1 MRKVKR
7 AVRSAGF
14 RRLFPVLI
22 VGCILAAVLLASCFR
37 SGSRSIRKVI
47 ARELDPLKKMD
58 TNTVSK
64 YVPGD
69 ILFPEGGGVEAS
81 SDEIGSVFTMFFKD
95 FDYKVR
101 SVKVSGDKANALV
114 TVKTPDSRSLAADY
128 TSALLETLIMDQA
141 DDPSVSSADISLEER
156 FLILN
161 RLLSQNTYETVS
173 NDCTISLNRVDGQWV
188 IDQNSALKNSLVGG
202 LISYLSDS
210 ELISPGET
218 LRIYLEA
225 LSKMDIEQMSTF
237 LGLENLLHSEDAGKS
252 TIAQSLL
259 EQIHENYDFTVGEES
274 IDSYKAAVPASI
286 VTLDGDAVL
295 NAYQEA
301 MTEYMNSPDALID
314 GAEMREQK
322 SQELLLEQIQND
334 PPLSESETTF
344 YLTNDGSSWKLENPG
359 NSLSDA
365 LFGKLAQEPA
375 RQTSDE
381 TDQ

>member
-381 TDQ
+381 TDP

>member
-22 VGCILAAVLLASCFR
+22 VGCILVAVLLASCFR

-69 ILFPEGGGVEAS
+69 ILFPEGRGVEAS

-381 TDQ
+381 TDP

>member
-128 TSALLETLIMDQA
+128 TSA
-141 DDPSVSSADISLEER
+141 
-156 FLILN
+156 
-161 RLLSQNTYETVS
+161 
-173 NDCTISLNRVDGQWV
+173 DG
-188 IDQNSALKNSLVGG
+188 G
-202 LISYLSDS
+202 
-210 ELISPGET
+210 
-218 LRIYLEA
+218 
-225 LSKMDIEQMSTF
+225 
-237 LGLENLLHSEDAGKS
+237 
-252 TIAQSLL
+252 
-259 EQIHENYDFTVGEES
+259 
-274 IDSYKAAVPASI
+274 
-286 VTLDGDAVL
+286 
-295 NAYQEA
+295 
-301 MTEYMNSPDALID
+301 
-314 GAEMREQK
+314 
-322 SQELLLEQIQND
+322 
-334 PPLSESETTF
+334 
-344 YLTNDGSSWKLENPG
+344 
-359 NSLSDA
+359 
-365 LFGKLAQEPA
+365 
-375 RQTSDE
+375 
-381 TDQ
+381 

>member
-22 VGCILAAVLLASCFR
+22 VGCILVAVLLASCFR

-381 TDQ
+381 TDP